1 MSDAQ
6 NTLERRRRVH
16 LSPRLCTVVSYL
28 TDLSVELG
36 GAVFKN
42 PVMPA
47 SGTYDYFENN
57 ADCFPVSELG
67 AVMIKS
73 VHRLRRPGNPG
84 PRIAEVCGGMLN
96 CVGIPSVGIEAFLR
110 DELPRYEN
118 IGTQVILS
126 ISGSEP
132 VHYAEIAELVGDDP
146 RIAALEMNLSCP
158 NVGSGLPFSSDPQLL
173 YDTVRQTRQR
183 TTLPLYAKLSPNV
196 TDIRVSCRAA
206 EDAGADALTLSNTF
220 RAMTIDI
227 QKRRPYLGNLSG
239 GMSGPAV
246 KPMNMFLVWQAYETV
261 HIPIIACGGIASW
274 RDAVEYLMAGA
285 SAVQVGSGLPFSSDP
300 QLLYDTVRQT
310 RQRTTLP
317 LYAKLSPNVTDIRVS
332 CRAAEDAGADA
343 LTLSNTFRAM
353 TIDIQ
358 KRRPYLGNLSGG
370 MSGPAVKPMNMFLV
384 WQAYETVHIPIIACG
399 GIASWRDA
407 VEYLMAGASAVQ
419 VGSCNFNDPMTMHN
433 IIHDLDSYLH
443 RNGIA
448 SVRELC
454 GAAHKQ

>member
-1 MSDAQ
+1 M
-6 NTLERRRRVH
+6 
-16 LSPRLCTVVSYL
+16 SYL

-132 VHYAEIAELVGDDP
+132 VHYAEIAELVGNDP

-173 YDTVRQTRQR
+173 YDTV
-183 TTLPLYAKLSPNV
+183 
-196 TDIRVSCRAA
+196 
-206 EDAGADALTLSNTF
+206 
-220 RAMTIDI
+220 
-227 QKRRPYLGNLSG
+227 
-239 GMSGPAV
+239 
-246 KPMNMFLVWQAYETV
+246 
-261 HIPIIACGGIASW
+261 H
-274 RDAVEYLMAGA
+274 
-285 SAVQVGSGLPFSSDP
+285 
-300 QLLYDTVRQT
+300 QT

>member
-16 LSPRLCTVVSYL
+16 LSPRLCTVVNYL

-57 ADCFPVSELG
+57 TDCFPVSELG

-285 SAVQVGSGLPFSSDP
+285 SAVQVGS
-300 QLLYDTVRQT
+300 
-310 RQRTTLP
+310 
-317 LYAKLSPNVTDIRVS
+317 
-332 CRAAEDAGADA
+332 
-343 LTLSNTFRAM
+343 
-353 TIDIQ
+353 
-358 KRRPYLGNLSGG
+358 
-370 MSGPAVKPMNMFLV
+370 
-384 WQAYETVHIPIIACG
+384 
-399 GIASWRDA
+399 
-407 VEYLMAGASAVQ
+407 
-419 VGSCNFNDPMTMHN
+419 CNFNNPMTMHN

>member
-1 MSDAQ
+1 M
-6 NTLERRRRVH
+6 
-16 LSPRLCTVVSYL
+16 SYL

-73 VHRLRRPGNPG
+73 VHRLQRPGNPG

-183 TTLPLYAKLSPNV
+183 TTP
-196 TDIRVSCRAA
+196 
-206 EDAGADALTLSNTF
+206 
-220 RAMTIDI
+220 
-227 QKRRPYLGNLSG
+227 
-239 GMSGPAV
+239 
-246 KPMNMFLVWQAYETV
+246 
-261 HIPIIACGGIASW
+261 
-274 RDAVEYLMAGA
+274 
-285 SAVQVGSGLPFSSDP
+285 
-300 QLLYDTVRQT
+300 
-310 RQRTTLP
+310 P

-419 VGSCNFNDPMTMHN
+419 VGSCNFNNPMTMHN

>member
-16 LSPRLCTVVSYL
+16 LSPRLCTVVNYL

-36 GAVFKN
+36 GVVFKN

-173 YDTVRQTRQR
+173 Y
-183 TTLPLYAKLSPNV
+183 
-196 TDIRVSCRAA
+196 
-206 EDAGADALTLSNTF
+206 E
-220 RAMTIDI
+220 
-227 QKRRPYLGNLSG
+227 
-239 GMSGPAV
+239 
-246 KPMNMFLVWQAYETV
+246 
-261 HIPIIACGGIASW
+261 
-274 RDAVEYLMAGA
+274 
-285 SAVQVGSGLPFSSDP
+285 
-300 QLLYDTVRQT
+300 TVRQT

>member
-16 LSPRLCTVVSYL
+16 LSPRLCTVVNYL

-126 ISGSEP
+126 ISGSEQ

-173 YDTVRQTRQR
+173 YDTV
-183 TTLPLYAKLSPNV
+183 
-196 TDIRVSCRAA
+196 C
-206 EDAGADALTLSNTF
+206 
-220 RAMTIDI
+220 
-227 QKRRPYLGNLSG
+227 
-239 GMSGPAV
+239 
-246 KPMNMFLVWQAYETV
+246 
-261 HIPIIACGGIASW
+261 
-274 RDAVEYLMAGA
+274 
-285 SAVQVGSGLPFSSDP
+285 
-300 QLLYDTVRQT
+300 QT

-419 VGSCNFNDPMTMHN
+419 VGSCNFNNPMTMHN

>member
-6 NTLERRRRVH
+6 NTLERRRRIH
-16 LSPRLCTVVSYL
+16 LSPRLCTVVNYL

-285 SAVQVGSGLPFSSDP
+285 SAVQVGS
-300 QLLYDTVRQT
+300 
-310 RQRTTLP
+310 
-317 LYAKLSPNVTDIRVS
+317 
-332 CRAAEDAGADA
+332 
-343 LTLSNTFRAM
+343 
-353 TIDIQ
+353 
-358 KRRPYLGNLSGG
+358 
-370 MSGPAVKPMNMFLV
+370 
-384 WQAYETVHIPIIACG
+384 
-399 GIASWRDA
+399 
-407 VEYLMAGASAVQ
+407 
-419 VGSCNFNDPMTMHN
+419 CNFNDPMAMHN

>member
-16 LSPRLCTVVSYL
+16 LSPRLCTVVNYL

-132 VHYAEIAELVGDDP
+132 VHYTEIAELVGDDP

-246 KPMNMFLVWQAYETV
+246 KPMNMFLVWQAYE
-261 HIPIIACGGIASW
+261 S
-274 RDAVEYLMAGA
+274 
-285 SAVQVGSGLPFSSDP
+285 
-300 QLLYDTVRQT
+300 
-310 RQRTTLP
+310 
-317 LYAKLSPNVTDIRVS
+317 
-332 CRAAEDAGADA
+332 
-343 LTLSNTFRAM
+343 
-353 TIDIQ
+353 
-358 KRRPYLGNLSGG
+358 
-370 MSGPAVKPMNMFLV
+370 
-384 WQAYETVHIPIIACG
+384 VHIPIIACG

>member
-1 MSDAQ
+1 M
-6 NTLERRRRVH
+6 N
-16 LSPRLCTVVSYL
+16 YL

-126 ISGSEP
+126 ISGSEQ

-285 SAVQVGSGLPFSSDP
+285 SAVQVGS
-300 QLLYDTVRQT
+300 
-310 RQRTTLP
+310 
-317 LYAKLSPNVTDIRVS
+317 
-332 CRAAEDAGADA
+332 
-343 LTLSNTFRAM
+343 
-353 TIDIQ
+353 
-358 KRRPYLGNLSGG
+358 
-370 MSGPAVKPMNMFLV
+370 
-384 WQAYETVHIPIIACG
+384 
-399 GIASWRDA
+399 
-407 VEYLMAGASAVQ
+407 
-419 VGSCNFNDPMTMHN
+419 CNFNNPMTMHN

>member
-16 LSPRLCTVVSYL
+16 LSPRLCTVVNYL

-158 NVGSGLPFSSDPQLL
+158 NVD
-173 YDTVRQTRQR
+173 
-183 TTLPLYAKLSPNV
+183 
-196 TDIRVSCRAA
+196 
-206 EDAGADALTLSNTF
+206 
-220 RAMTIDI
+220 
-227 QKRRPYLGNLSG
+227 
-239 GMSGPAV
+239 
-246 KPMNMFLVWQAYETV
+246 
-261 HIPIIACGGIASW
+261 
-274 RDAVEYLMAGA
+274 
-285 SAVQVGSGLPFSSDP
+285 SGLPFSSDP

-419 VGSCNFNDPMTMHN
+419 VGSCNFNDPMAMHN

>member
-1 MSDAQ
+1 M
-6 NTLERRRRVH
+6 
-16 LSPRLCTVVSYL
+16 SYL

-126 ISGSEP
+126 ISGSDP

-158 NVGSGLPFSSDPQLL
+158 N
-173 YDTVRQTRQR
+173 
-183 TTLPLYAKLSPNV
+183 
-196 TDIRVSCRAA
+196 
-206 EDAGADALTLSNTF
+206 
-220 RAMTIDI
+220 
-227 QKRRPYLGNLSG
+227 
-239 GMSGPAV
+239 
-246 KPMNMFLVWQAYETV
+246 
-261 HIPIIACGGIASW
+261 
-274 RDAVEYLMAGA
+274 
-285 SAVQVGSGLPFSSDP
+285 VGSGLPFSSDP

>member
-16 LSPRLCTVVSYL
+16 LSPRLCTVVNYL

-132 VHYAEIAELVGDDP
+132 VHYAEIAELVGDDS

-285 SAVQVGSGLPFSSDP
+285 SAVQVGS
-300 QLLYDTVRQT
+300 
-310 RQRTTLP
+310 
-317 LYAKLSPNVTDIRVS
+317 
-332 CRAAEDAGADA
+332 
-343 LTLSNTFRAM
+343 
-353 TIDIQ
+353 
-358 KRRPYLGNLSGG
+358 
-370 MSGPAVKPMNMFLV
+370 
-384 WQAYETVHIPIIACG
+384 
-399 GIASWRDA
+399 
-407 VEYLMAGASAVQ
+407 
-419 VGSCNFNDPMTMHN
+419 CNFNNPMTMHN

>member
-1 MSDAQ
+1 M
-6 NTLERRRRVH
+6 
-16 LSPRLCTVVSYL
+16 SYL

-274 RDAVEYLMAGA
+274 RDAVEYLM
-285 SAVQVGSGLPFSSDP
+285 S
-300 QLLYDTVRQT
+300 
-310 RQRTTLP
+310 
-317 LYAKLSPNVTDIRVS
+317 
-332 CRAAEDAGADA
+332 
-343 LTLSNTFRAM
+343 
-353 TIDIQ
+353 
-358 KRRPYLGNLSGG
+358 
-370 MSGPAVKPMNMFLV
+370 
-384 WQAYETVHIPIIACG
+384 
-399 GIASWRDA
+399 
-407 VEYLMAGASAVQ
+407 GASAVQ
-419 VGSCNFNDPMTMHN
+419 VGSCNFNNPMTMHN

>member
-16 LSPRLCTVVSYL
+16 LSPRLCTVVNYL

-146 RIAALEMNLSCP
+146 RITALEMNLSCP

-285 SAVQVGSGLPFSSDP
+285 SAVQVGS
-300 QLLYDTVRQT
+300 
-310 RQRTTLP
+310 
-317 LYAKLSPNVTDIRVS
+317 
-332 CRAAEDAGADA
+332 
-343 LTLSNTFRAM
+343 
-353 TIDIQ
+353 
-358 KRRPYLGNLSGG
+358 
-370 MSGPAVKPMNMFLV
+370 
-384 WQAYETVHIPIIACG
+384 
-399 GIASWRDA
+399 
-407 VEYLMAGASAVQ
+407 
-419 VGSCNFNDPMTMHN
+419 CNFNNPMTMHN

>member
-16 LSPRLCTVVSYL
+16 LSPRLCTVVNYL

-84 PRIAEVCGGMLN
+84 PHIAEVCGGMLN

-285 SAVQVGSGLPFSSDP
+285 SAVQVGS
-300 QLLYDTVRQT
+300 
-310 RQRTTLP
+310 
-317 LYAKLSPNVTDIRVS
+317 
-332 CRAAEDAGADA
+332 
-343 LTLSNTFRAM
+343 
-353 TIDIQ
+353 
-358 KRRPYLGNLSGG
+358 
-370 MSGPAVKPMNMFLV
+370 
-384 WQAYETVHIPIIACG
+384 
-399 GIASWRDA
+399 
-407 VEYLMAGASAVQ
+407 
-419 VGSCNFNDPMTMHN
+419 CNFNNPMTMHN

>member
-16 LSPRLCTVVSYL
+16 LSPRLCTVVNYL

-173 YDTVRQTRQR
+173 YDT
-183 TTLPLYAKLSPNV
+183 
-196 TDIRVSCRAA
+196 I
-206 EDAGADALTLSNTF
+206 
-220 RAMTIDI
+220 
-227 QKRRPYLGNLSG
+227 
-239 GMSGPAV
+239 
-246 KPMNMFLVWQAYETV
+246 
-261 HIPIIACGGIASW
+261 
-274 RDAVEYLMAGA
+274 
-285 SAVQVGSGLPFSSDP
+285 
-300 QLLYDTVRQT
+300 RQT

-419 VGSCNFNDPMTMHN
+419 VGSCNFNNPMTMHN

>member
-16 LSPRLCTVVSYL
+16 LSPRLCTVVNYL

-73 VHRLRRPGNPG
+73 VHRLWRPGNPG

-126 ISGSEP
+126 ISGSEQ

-285 SAVQVGSGLPFSSDP
+285 SAVQVGS
-300 QLLYDTVRQT
+300 
-310 RQRTTLP
+310 
-317 LYAKLSPNVTDIRVS
+317 
-332 CRAAEDAGADA
+332 
-343 LTLSNTFRAM
+343 
-353 TIDIQ
+353 
-358 KRRPYLGNLSGG
+358 
-370 MSGPAVKPMNMFLV
+370 
-384 WQAYETVHIPIIACG
+384 
-399 GIASWRDA
+399 
-407 VEYLMAGASAVQ
+407 
-419 VGSCNFNDPMTMHN
+419 CNFNNPMTMHN

>member
-1 MSDAQ
+1 M
-6 NTLERRRRVH
+6 N
-16 LSPRLCTVVSYL
+16 YL

-126 ISGSEP
+126 ISGSES

-158 NVGSGLPFSSDPQLL
+158 N
-173 YDTVRQTRQR
+173 
-183 TTLPLYAKLSPNV
+183 
-196 TDIRVSCRAA
+196 
-206 EDAGADALTLSNTF
+206 
-220 RAMTIDI
+220 
-227 QKRRPYLGNLSG
+227 
-239 GMSGPAV
+239 
-246 KPMNMFLVWQAYETV
+246 
-261 HIPIIACGGIASW
+261 
-274 RDAVEYLMAGA
+274 
-285 SAVQVGSGLPFSSDP
+285 VGSGLPFSSDP

>member
-16 LSPRLCTVVSYL
+16 LSPRLCTVVNYL

-285 SAVQVGSGLPFSSDP
+285 SAVQ
-300 QLLYDTVRQT
+300 
-310 RQRTTLP
+310 
-317 LYAKLSPNVTDIRVS
+317 A
-332 CRAAEDAGADA
+332 
-343 LTLSNTFRAM
+343 
-353 TIDIQ
+353 
-358 KRRPYLGNLSGG
+358 
-370 MSGPAVKPMNMFLV
+370 
-384 WQAYETVHIPIIACG
+384 
-399 GIASWRDA
+399 
-407 VEYLMAGASAVQ
+407 
-419 VGSCNFNDPMTMHN
+419 GSCNFNDPMTMHN
-433 IIHDLDSYLH
+433 IIHDLDSYLR

>member
-16 LSPRLCTVVSYL
+16 LSPRLCTVVNYL

-118 IGTQVILS
+118 IGTPVILS

-158 NVGSGLPFSSDPQLL
+158 N
-173 YDTVRQTRQR
+173 
-183 TTLPLYAKLSPNV
+183 
-196 TDIRVSCRAA
+196 
-206 EDAGADALTLSNTF
+206 
-220 RAMTIDI
+220 
-227 QKRRPYLGNLSG
+227 
-239 GMSGPAV
+239 
-246 KPMNMFLVWQAYETV
+246 
-261 HIPIIACGGIASW
+261 
-274 RDAVEYLMAGA
+274 
-285 SAVQVGSGLPFSSDP
+285 VGSGLPFSSDP

>member
-16 LSPRLCTVVSYL
+16 LSPRLCTVVNYL

-132 VHYAEIAELVGDDP
+132 VHYAEIADLVGDDP

-285 SAVQVGSGLPFSSDP
+285 SAVQVGS
-300 QLLYDTVRQT
+300 
-310 RQRTTLP
+310 
-317 LYAKLSPNVTDIRVS
+317 
-332 CRAAEDAGADA
+332 
-343 LTLSNTFRAM
+343 
-353 TIDIQ
+353 
-358 KRRPYLGNLSGG
+358 
-370 MSGPAVKPMNMFLV
+370 
-384 WQAYETVHIPIIACG
+384 
-399 GIASWRDA
+399 
-407 VEYLMAGASAVQ
+407 
-419 VGSCNFNDPMTMHN
+419 CNFNDPMAMHN

>member
-16 LSPRLCTVVSYL
+16 LSPRLCTVVNYL

-158 NVGSGLPFSSDPQLL
+158 NVGSGLPFSSDP
-173 YDTVRQTRQR
+173 
-183 TTLPLYAKLSPNV
+183 
-196 TDIRVSCRAA
+196 
-206 EDAGADALTLSNTF
+206 
-220 RAMTIDI
+220 
-227 QKRRPYLGNLSG
+227 
-239 GMSGPAV
+239 
-246 KPMNMFLVWQAYETV
+246 
-261 HIPIIACGGIASW
+261 H
-274 RDAVEYLMAGA
+274 
-285 SAVQVGSGLPFSSDP
+285 
-300 QLLYDTVRQT
+300 LLYDTVRQT

-419 VGSCNFNDPMTMHN
+419 VGSCNFNDPMAMHN

>member
-16 LSPRLCTVVSYL
+16 LSPRLCTVVNYL

-36 GAVFKN
+36 GAVFKT

-285 SAVQVGSGLPFSSDP
+285 SAVQVGS
-300 QLLYDTVRQT
+300 
-310 RQRTTLP
+310 
-317 LYAKLSPNVTDIRVS
+317 
-332 CRAAEDAGADA
+332 
-343 LTLSNTFRAM
+343 
-353 TIDIQ
+353 
-358 KRRPYLGNLSGG
+358 
-370 MSGPAVKPMNMFLV
+370 
-384 WQAYETVHIPIIACG
+384 
-399 GIASWRDA
+399 
-407 VEYLMAGASAVQ
+407 
-419 VGSCNFNDPMTMHN
+419 CNFNDPMTMHN
-433 IIHDLDSYLH
+433 IIHDLDSYLR

>member
-1 MSDAQ
+1 
-6 NTLERRRRVH
+6 VI
-16 LSPRLCTVVSYL
+16 YL

-285 SAVQVGSGLPFSSDP
+285 SAVQVGS
-300 QLLYDTVRQT
+300 
-310 RQRTTLP
+310 
-317 LYAKLSPNVTDIRVS
+317 
-332 CRAAEDAGADA
+332 
-343 LTLSNTFRAM
+343 
-353 TIDIQ
+353 
-358 KRRPYLGNLSGG
+358 
-370 MSGPAVKPMNMFLV
+370 
-384 WQAYETVHIPIIACG
+384 
-399 GIASWRDA
+399 
-407 VEYLMAGASAVQ
+407 
-419 VGSCNFNDPMTMHN
+419 CNFNDPMTMHN

>member
-16 LSPRLCTVVSYL
+16 LSPRLCTVVNYL

-158 NVGSGLPFSSDPQLL
+158 NVGSGLPFSSDPHLL

-227 QKRRPYLGNLSG
+227 QKR
-239 GMSGPAV
+239 
-246 KPMNMFLVWQAYETV
+246 Q
-261 HIPIIACGGIASW
+261 
-274 RDAVEYLMAGA
+274 
-285 SAVQVGSGLPFSSDP
+285 
-300 QLLYDTVRQT
+300 
-310 RQRTTLP
+310 
-317 LYAKLSPNVTDIRVS
+317 
-332 CRAAEDAGADA
+332 
-343 LTLSNTFRAM
+343 
-353 TIDIQ
+353 
-358 KRRPYLGNLSGG
+358 PYLGNLSGG

-419 VGSCNFNDPMTMHN
+419 VGSCNFNNPMTMHN

>member
-6 NTLERRRRVH
+6 NTLERRRRIH
-16 LSPRLCTVVSYL
+16 FSPRLCTVVSYL

-126 ISGSEP
+126 ISGSES

-158 NVGSGLPFSSDPQLL
+158 N
-173 YDTVRQTRQR
+173 
-183 TTLPLYAKLSPNV
+183 
-196 TDIRVSCRAA
+196 
-206 EDAGADALTLSNTF
+206 
-220 RAMTIDI
+220 
-227 QKRRPYLGNLSG
+227 
-239 GMSGPAV
+239 
-246 KPMNMFLVWQAYETV
+246 
-261 HIPIIACGGIASW
+261 
-274 RDAVEYLMAGA
+274 
-285 SAVQVGSGLPFSSDP
+285 VGSGLPFSSDP

>member
-16 LSPRLCTVVSYL
+16 LSPRLCTVVNYL

-274 RDAVEYLMAGA
+274 
-285 SAVQVGSGLPFSSDP
+285 Q
-300 QLLYDTVRQT
+300 
-310 RQRTTLP
+310 
-317 LYAKLSPNVTDIRVS
+317 
-332 CRAAEDAGADA
+332 
-343 LTLSNTFRAM
+343 
-353 TIDIQ
+353 
-358 KRRPYLGNLSGG
+358 
-370 MSGPAVKPMNMFLV
+370 
-384 WQAYETVHIPIIACG
+384 
-399 GIASWRDA
+399 DA

-419 VGSCNFNDPMTMHN
+419 VGSCNFNNPMTMHN

>member
-16 LSPRLCTVVSYL
+16 LSPRLCTVVNYL

-126 ISGSEP
+126 ISGSEQ

-146 RIAALEMNLSCP
+146 RIAALEMTLSCP

-285 SAVQVGSGLPFSSDP
+285 SAVQVGS
-300 QLLYDTVRQT
+300 
-310 RQRTTLP
+310 
-317 LYAKLSPNVTDIRVS
+317 
-332 CRAAEDAGADA
+332 
-343 LTLSNTFRAM
+343 
-353 TIDIQ
+353 
-358 KRRPYLGNLSGG
+358 
-370 MSGPAVKPMNMFLV
+370 
-384 WQAYETVHIPIIACG
+384 
-399 GIASWRDA
+399 
-407 VEYLMAGASAVQ
+407 
-419 VGSCNFNDPMTMHN
+419 CNFNNPMTMHN

>member
-16 LSPRLCTVVSYL
+16 LSPRLCTVVNYL

-158 NVGSGLPFSSDPQLL
+158 
-173 YDTVRQTRQR
+173 
-183 TTLPLYAKLSPNV
+183 
-196 TDIRVSCRAA
+196 I
-206 EDAGADALTLSNTF
+206 
-220 RAMTIDI
+220 
-227 QKRRPYLGNLSG
+227 
-239 GMSGPAV
+239 
-246 KPMNMFLVWQAYETV
+246 
-261 HIPIIACGGIASW
+261 
-274 RDAVEYLMAGA
+274 
-285 SAVQVGSGLPFSSDP
+285 VGSGLPFSSDP

>member
-16 LSPRLCTVVSYL
+16 LSPRLCTVVNYL

-206 EDAGADALTLSNTF
+206 
-220 RAMTIDI
+220 
-227 QKRRPYLGNLSG
+227 
-239 GMSGPAV
+239 V
-246 KPMNMFLVWQAYETV
+246 
-261 HIPIIACGGIASW
+261 
-274 RDAVEYLMAGA
+274 
-285 SAVQVGSGLPFSSDP
+285 
-300 QLLYDTVRQT
+300 
-310 RQRTTLP
+310 
-317 LYAKLSPNVTDIRVS
+317 
-332 CRAAEDAGADA
+332 DAGADA

-419 VGSCNFNDPMTMHN
+419 VGSCNFNNPMTMHN

>member
-1 MSDAQ
+1 M
-6 NTLERRRRVH
+6 
-16 LSPRLCTVVSYL
+16 
-28 TDLSVELG
+28 ELG

-173 YDTVRQTRQR
+173 YDTV
-183 TTLPLYAKLSPNV
+183 
-196 TDIRVSCRAA
+196 
-206 EDAGADALTLSNTF
+206 
-220 RAMTIDI
+220 
-227 QKRRPYLGNLSG
+227 
-239 GMSGPAV
+239 
-246 KPMNMFLVWQAYETV
+246 
-261 HIPIIACGGIASW
+261 H
-274 RDAVEYLMAGA
+274 
-285 SAVQVGSGLPFSSDP
+285 
-300 QLLYDTVRQT
+300 QT

>member
-1 MSDAQ
+1 M
-6 NTLERRRRVH
+6 
-16 LSPRLCTVVSYL
+16 SYL

-96 CVGIPSVGIEAFLR
+96 CVGIPSAGIEAFLR

-285 SAVQVGSGLPFSSDP
+285 SAVQVGS
-300 QLLYDTVRQT
+300 
-310 RQRTTLP
+310 
-317 LYAKLSPNVTDIRVS
+317 
-332 CRAAEDAGADA
+332 
-343 LTLSNTFRAM
+343 
-353 TIDIQ
+353 
-358 KRRPYLGNLSGG
+358 
-370 MSGPAVKPMNMFLV
+370 
-384 WQAYETVHIPIIACG
+384 
-399 GIASWRDA
+399 
-407 VEYLMAGASAVQ
+407 
-419 VGSCNFNDPMTMHN
+419 CNFNDPMTMHN

>member
-16 LSPRLCTVVSYL
+16 LSPRLCTVVNYL

-220 RAMTIDI
+220 RAMTINI

-239 GMSGPAV
+239 GMSGPA
-246 KPMNMFLVWQAYETV
+246 
-261 HIPIIACGGIASW
+261 G
-274 RDAVEYLMAGA
+274 
-285 SAVQVGSGLPFSSDP
+285 
-300 QLLYDTVRQT
+300 
-310 RQRTTLP
+310 
-317 LYAKLSPNVTDIRVS
+317 
-332 CRAAEDAGADA
+332 
-343 LTLSNTFRAM
+343 
-353 TIDIQ
+353 
-358 KRRPYLGNLSGG
+358 
-370 MSGPAVKPMNMFLV
+370 KPMNMFLV

>member
-16 LSPRLCTVVSYL
+16 LSPRLCTVVNYL

-118 IGTQVILS
+118 IGTQVVLS
-126 ISGSEP
+126 ISGSEQ

-206 EDAGADALTLSNTF
+206 EDAGADALTLSSTF
-220 RAMTIDI
+220 RAM
-227 QKRRPYLGNLSG
+227 P
-239 GMSGPAV
+239 
-246 KPMNMFLVWQAYETV
+246 
-261 HIPIIACGGIASW
+261 
-274 RDAVEYLMAGA
+274 
-285 SAVQVGSGLPFSSDP
+285 
-300 QLLYDTVRQT
+300 
-310 RQRTTLP
+310 
-317 LYAKLSPNVTDIRVS
+317 
-332 CRAAEDAGADA
+332 
-343 LTLSNTFRAM
+343 
-353 TIDIQ
+353 IDIQ

-419 VGSCNFNDPMTMHN
+419 VGSCNFNDPMAMHN

>member
-16 LSPRLCTVVSYL
+16 LSPRLCTVVNYL

-173 YDTVRQTRQR
+173 YDTV
-183 TTLPLYAKLSPNV
+183 
-196 TDIRVSCRAA
+196 
-206 EDAGADALTLSNTF
+206 
-220 RAMTIDI
+220 
-227 QKRRPYLGNLSG
+227 
-239 GMSGPAV
+239 
-246 KPMNMFLVWQAYETV
+246 
-261 HIPIIACGGIASW
+261 H
-274 RDAVEYLMAGA
+274 
-285 SAVQVGSGLPFSSDP
+285 
-300 QLLYDTVRQT
+300 QT

-443 RNGIA
+443 RNGIT

>member
-1 MSDAQ
+1 M
-6 NTLERRRRVH
+6 
-16 LSPRLCTVVSYL
+16 SYL

-274 RDAVEYLMAGA
+274 
-285 SAVQVGSGLPFSSDP
+285 Q
-300 QLLYDTVRQT
+300 
-310 RQRTTLP
+310 
-317 LYAKLSPNVTDIRVS
+317 
-332 CRAAEDAGADA
+332 
-343 LTLSNTFRAM
+343 
-353 TIDIQ
+353 
-358 KRRPYLGNLSGG
+358 
-370 MSGPAVKPMNMFLV
+370 
-384 WQAYETVHIPIIACG
+384 
-399 GIASWRDA
+399 DA

>member
-1 MSDAQ
+1 M
-6 NTLERRRRVH
+6 N
-16 LSPRLCTVVSYL
+16 YL

-158 NVGSGLPFSSDPQLL
+158 NVGSGLPFSSNPQLL

-220 RAMTIDI
+220 RAM
-227 QKRRPYLGNLSG
+227 S
-239 GMSGPAV
+239 
-246 KPMNMFLVWQAYETV
+246 
-261 HIPIIACGGIASW
+261 
-274 RDAVEYLMAGA
+274 
-285 SAVQVGSGLPFSSDP
+285 
-300 QLLYDTVRQT
+300 
-310 RQRTTLP
+310 
-317 LYAKLSPNVTDIRVS
+317 
-332 CRAAEDAGADA
+332 
-343 LTLSNTFRAM
+343 
-353 TIDIQ
+353 IDIQ

>member
-16 LSPRLCTVVSYL
+16 LSPRLCTVVNYL

-126 ISGSEP
+126 ISGSEQ

-285 SAVQVGSGLPFSSDP
+285 SAVQVGS
-300 QLLYDTVRQT
+300 
-310 RQRTTLP
+310 
-317 LYAKLSPNVTDIRVS
+317 
-332 CRAAEDAGADA
+332 
-343 LTLSNTFRAM
+343 
-353 TIDIQ
+353 
-358 KRRPYLGNLSGG
+358 
-370 MSGPAVKPMNMFLV
+370 
-384 WQAYETVHIPIIACG
+384 
-399 GIASWRDA
+399 
-407 VEYLMAGASAVQ
+407 
-419 VGSCNFNDPMTMHN
+419 CNFNNPMTMHN
-433 IIHDLDSYLH
+433 IIHDLDSSLH

>member
-16 LSPRLCTVVSYL
+16 LSPRLCTVVNYL

-146 RIAALEMNLSCP
+146 RISALEMNLSCP

-239 GMSGPAV
+239 GM
-246 KPMNMFLVWQAYETV
+246 F
-261 HIPIIACGGIASW
+261 
-274 RDAVEYLMAGA
+274 
-285 SAVQVGSGLPFSSDP
+285 
-300 QLLYDTVRQT
+300 
-310 RQRTTLP
+310 
-317 LYAKLSPNVTDIRVS
+317 
-332 CRAAEDAGADA
+332 
-343 LTLSNTFRAM
+343 
-353 TIDIQ
+353 
-358 KRRPYLGNLSGG
+358 
-370 MSGPAVKPMNMFLV
+370 GPAVKPMNMFLV